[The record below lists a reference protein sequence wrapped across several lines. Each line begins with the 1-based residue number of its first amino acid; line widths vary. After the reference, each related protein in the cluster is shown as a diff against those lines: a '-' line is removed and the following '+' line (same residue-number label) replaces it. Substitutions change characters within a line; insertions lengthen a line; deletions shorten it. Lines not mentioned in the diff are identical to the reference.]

1 MPHPCIGSSDSALS
15 TINSTVPCSRSPP
28 MRVTPPD
35 NLEEEYHTVAIRGFR
50 LREPTAPPPK
60 PWRRRARF
68 ALGLRMLHVILTISL
83 AVAPPAPPLAS
94 TSLVLT
100 KAGDAVVSLT
110 IDDSQFPAAT
120 ALDIA
125 VDGEVKT
132 TVLVFGKVGHP
143 GYTALLHAIEAGRHE
158 ITAVRSPYW
167 TWPAAAAAPKLVA
180 SAAPDSVVVS
190 HAPALWL
197 RADTVGLSTDLPL
210 VLYAEDLRING
221 SGVLRYS
228 YIFSNEDGG
237 TATPALLAR
246 WGRTTDIE
254 MAYEEEWKDG
264 RVTGSR
270 YQAPDHHVLQ
280 YAGPREADHPSLLD
294 ATLNNVFL
302 DRGRSGVRVTMT
314 PVLVDLQSA
323 TRESVMDT
331 TPWVYRRM
339 ANELV
344 EEGKAAVYGDVREYL
359 YVDAKLTLTDSA
371 IAAVARGT
379 DGVWRASDRGIK
391 DLAVDRN
398 GWVRIAIPNSG
409 SATEVGFVCSPKVG
423 TGRCRV
429 EMSQVLSLDDGYKP
443 VPRQGS
449 VTLDLVPGEMRSIAI
464 K

>member
-1 MPHPCIGSSDSALS
+1 MGAMLAILLAAALASGHS
-15 TINSTVPCSRSPP
+15 T
-28 MRVTPPD
+28 
-35 NLEEEYHTVAIRGFR
+35 
-50 LREPTAPPPK
+50 
-60 PWRRRARF
+60 
-68 ALGLRMLHVILTISL
+68 
-83 AVAPPAPPLAS
+83 PPLAT
-94 TSLVLT
+94 TSLVMT
-100 KAGDAVVSLT
+100 KAGDAVVSMS
-110 IDDSQFPAAT
+110 IDDAQFPAAT

-143 GYTALLHAIEAGRHE
+143 AYTTLIHSLSAGRHE
-158 ITAVRSPYW
+158 ITAVRSAYW
-167 TWPAAAAAPKLVA
+167 TWPSSATSPTLTA
-180 SAAPDSVVVS
+180 SVAPDSLIVS

-197 RADTVGLSTDLPL
+197 RADTIGTSTDLPL
-210 VLYAEDLRING
+210 VLYAEDLRVNG

-228 YIFSNEDGG
+228 FIFSNEDGG

-302 DRGRSGVRVTMT
+302 DRGRSAVRVTMA
-314 PVLVDLQSA
+314 PLLVDLESA
-323 TRESVMDT
+323 TRESVMDRS
-331 TPWVYRRM
+331 PWVYRRM
-339 ANELV
+339 ANELI

-371 IAAVARGT
+371 IGAVARGA
-379 DGVWRASDRGIK
+379 DSVWRASDRGIK
-391 DLAVDRN
+391 DLTVDRN
-398 GWVRIAIPNSG
+398 GWVRIAIPNSRN
-409 SATEVGFVCSPKVG
+409 ATDVGFVCYPKVG

-429 EMSQVLSLDDGYKP
+429 EMARALSLDDGYKP
-443 VPRQGS
+443 VPHQGS
-449 VTLDLVPGEMRSIAI
+449 GTFDLATGEMRSIAI

>member
-1 MPHPCIGSSDSALS
+1 MLQIAL
-15 TINSTVPCSRSPP
+15 
-28 MRVTPPD
+28 
-35 NLEEEYHTVAIRGFR
+35 AI
-50 LREPTAPPPK
+50 LLAAAAPP
-60 PWRRRARF
+60 
-68 ALGLRMLHVILTISL
+68 I
-83 AVAPPAPPLAS
+83 PPLAS

-100 KAGDAVVSLT
+100 KGGDAVVSLT

-143 GYTALLHAIEAGRHE
+143 GYTALLHAIEAGRHD

-180 SAAPDSVVVS
+180 SPAPDSVVVS

-264 RVTGSR
+264 RVAGAR
-270 YQAPDHHVLQ
+270 FQAPDHHVLD
-280 YAGPREADHPSLLD
+280 YAGPRQADHPSLLD

-302 DRGRSGVRVTMT
+302 DRGRSAVRITMV
-314 PVLVDLQSA
+314 PVLVDLEAA
-323 TRESVMDT
+323 TRESVMDKN
-331 TPWVYRRM
+331 PWVYRRM
-339 ANELV
+339 ADELN
-344 EEGKAAVYGDVREYL
+344 EEGKTAVYGDVREYL
-359 YVDAKLTLTDSA
+359 YVDAKLTLTDG
-371 IAAVARGT
+371 AVAALARGA
-379 DGVWRASDRGIK
+379 DGTWRASDRGIK

-398 GWVRIAIPNSG
+398 GWVRIAIPHSRT
-409 SATEVGFVCSPKVG
+409 ATEVGFVCYPTKPGS
-423 TGRCRV
+423 GRCRV
-429 EMSQVLSLDDGYKP
+429 EISRVLSLDDGYKP
-443 VPRQGS
+443 TADKGAGA
-449 VTLDLVPGEMRSIAI
+449 LDLTAGEMRSIAL